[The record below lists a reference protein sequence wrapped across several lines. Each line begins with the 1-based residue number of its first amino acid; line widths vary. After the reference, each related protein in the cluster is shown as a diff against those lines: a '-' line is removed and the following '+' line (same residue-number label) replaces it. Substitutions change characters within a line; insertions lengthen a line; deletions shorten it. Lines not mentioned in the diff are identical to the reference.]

1 MILTDVQT
9 GRRYTFDDL
18 SKLSLNFGSR
28 LQERLQ
34 WRTGHV
40 LTIFSMNVID
50 IPPIVW
56 GTVAIGGVVSPL
68 NPNFSAT
75 ELVHYLK
82 TSQAKAIVTQ
92 KSQYAKVAQAAKG
105 AGLPKDRIIVID
117 NDDDASGDNIW
128 QRDPYLIPDN
138 KFDSVHKSPITRPKE
153 ELAFLVFSSGTTGLP
168 KGVMLSHANI
178 VANLLQMEAVDAGF
192 LDSKDRAL
200 AFLPFFHIYGKCVV
214 LLWNISHISNHGNAH
229 KQFLFRY
236 HMSNQLRPLL
246 GNVHLCHAPIRLGSL
261 LQSCSEP
268 KNHIR
273 LHCPTGCA
281 ANGAEFNR

>member
-1 MILTDVQT
+1 VILTDVQT

-18 SKLSLNFGSR
+18 KKLSLNFGSR
-28 LQERLQ
+28 LQDRLKWQ
-34 WRTGHV
+34 TGDV
-40 LTIFSMNVID
+40 LTIFSMNAID

-92 KSQYAKVAQAAKG
+92 KSQYARVARAAEG
-105 AGLPKDRIIVID
+105 AGLAKDRIIVID
-117 NDDDASGDNIW
+117 DKEVSADNIW
-128 QRDPYLIPDN
+128 QSDPYLIPDY
-138 KFDSVHKSPITRPKE
+138 KFDSPHKSRITRPKE

-168 KGVMLSHANI
+168 KGVMLSHTNI

-200 AFLPFFHIYGKCVV
+200 AFLPFFHIYGKYR
-214 LLWNISHISNHGNAH
+214 
-229 KQFLFRY
+229 KFLTRSFPPT
-236 HMSNQLRPLL
+236 LT
-246 GNVHLCHAPIRLGSL
+246 IRF
-261 LQSCSEP
+261 
-268 KNHIR
+268 
-273 LHCPTGCA
+273 A
-281 ANGAEFNR
+281 

>member
-1 MILTDVQT
+1 MIFTDVQT

-18 SKLSLNFGSR
+18 RKLSLNFAKS

-34 WRTGHV
+34 WRTGDV
-40 LTIFSMNVID
+40 LTIFSMNAID

-68 NPNFSAT
+68 NPTFSAT

-92 KSQYAKVAQAAKG
+92 KSQYATVAEAAEG
-105 AGLPKDRIIVID
+105 AGLAKSRIVVID
-117 NDDDASGDNIW
+117 GSDDSSDNIW
-128 QRDPYLIPDN
+128 QPDPYLIPDN
-138 KFDSVHKSPITRPKE
+138 KFDSLHKSPITRPKE

-178 VANLLQMEAVDAGF
+178 VANLLQMEAIDAGF

-200 AFLPFFHIYGKCVV
+200 AFLPFFHIYGKSIV
-214 LLWNISHISNHGNAH
+214 LLLGIIYSSHRNAE
-229 KQFLFRY
+229 K
-236 HMSNQLRPLL
+236 
-246 GNVHLCHAPIRLGSL
+246 
-261 LQSCSEP
+261 
-268 KNHIR
+268 
-273 LHCPTGCA
+273 
-281 ANGAEFNR
+281 